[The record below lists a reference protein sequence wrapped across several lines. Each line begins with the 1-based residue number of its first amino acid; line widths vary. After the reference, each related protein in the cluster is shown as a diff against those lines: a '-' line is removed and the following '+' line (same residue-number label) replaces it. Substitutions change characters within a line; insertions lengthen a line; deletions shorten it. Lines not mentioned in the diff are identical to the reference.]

1 MRLGAVRALLLLL
14 VLAAPAWAQRGGC
27 GLGLGLQAMASAGQV
42 LDAPVAGLGAGREQA
57 AAAVQALGEAQA
69 RLLGCGCRRVAEQ
82 VLEAGGIAEAAR
94 ASADVPALRRGLD
107 RARYAL
113 GLARERVGRDGCS

>member
-1 MRLGAVRALLLLL
+1 MRALLLLL

-57 AAAVQALGEAQA
+57 AAAVQALGEAEE
-69 RLLGCGCRRVAEQ
+69 RLLGCGCRRLAAQVAE
-82 VLEAGGIAEAAR
+82 ASGIAEAAR
-94 ASADVPALRRGLD
+94 AAADVPALRQALE

-113 GLARERVGRDGCS
+113 GLAEARAGRDGCW

>member
-1 MRLGAVRALLLLL
+1 LLVL

-27 GLGLGLQAMASAGQV
+27 GLGLGLQAMTRADQV
-42 LDAPVAGLGAGREQA
+42 LAAEPAGLGAGREQA
-57 AAAVQALGEAQA
+57 VAAVAALSEARE

-82 VLEAGGIAEAAR
+82 VAEASGIAEAAR
-94 ASADVPALRRGLD
+94 STADVPGLRRGLE

-113 GLARERVGRDGCS
+113 GLARERVGREGCA